1 MCVHSHKKRRQSSQ
15 TVMHTDTPILN
26 CCKSLD
32 CIQLKEFSD
41 ISTMYPAFN
50 SVLYARAA
58 HKGVESKHRILE
70 IVYPQLYKNLI
81 TYKDETFGFTLSLLS
96 LGKFSKYHFENENAT
111 LEIISTHLFKRKQIN
126 AFSNAVS

>member
-1 MCVHSHKKRRQSSQ
+1 MCSQPQKRRQSSQ

-58 HKGVESKHRILE
+58 HKGAES
-70 IVYPQLYKNLI
+70 
-81 TYKDETFGFTLSLLS
+81 
-96 LGKFSKYHFENENAT
+96 
-111 LEIISTHLFKRKQIN
+111 
-126 AFSNAVS
+126 

>member
-1 MCVHSHKKRRQSSQ
+1 MKLNSALNCVLIFAKVQENFKQNPLCVFTATKKRRQSSQ

-58 HKGVESKHRILE
+58 HKGV
-70 IVYPQLYKNLI
+70 
-81 TYKDETFGFTLSLLS
+81 GF
-96 LGKFSKYHFENENAT
+96 
-111 LEIISTHLFKRKQIN
+111 
-126 AFSNAVS
+126 